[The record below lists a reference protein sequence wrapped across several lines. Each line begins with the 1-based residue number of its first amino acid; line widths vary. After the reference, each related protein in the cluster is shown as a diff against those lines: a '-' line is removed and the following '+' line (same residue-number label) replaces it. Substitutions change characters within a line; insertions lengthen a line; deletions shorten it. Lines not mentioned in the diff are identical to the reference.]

1 MVVRVSPCSSR
12 EEGESAEC
20 GRASTRCGRVPFGC
34 SLMMISFCRRVSEC
48 GRASARCCRVSLGC
62 SSMISFCRRVSDC
75 EELESDKLEGAE
87 EGDIVKIS
95 TACSV

>member
-1 MVVRVSPCSSR
+1 VSSCSSR
-12 EEGESAEC
+12 EEGESA
-20 GRASTRCGRVPFGC
+20 
-34 SLMMISFCRRVSEC
+34 EC

>member
-1 MVVRVSPCSSR
+1 MGSSG

-20 GRASTRCGRVPFGC
+20 GRASARCGRVSFRC
-34 SLMMISFCRRVSEC
+34 SLIMISFCRRLSEC

-62 SSMISFCRRVSDC
+62 SSMISFWRRVSDC

-87 EGDIVKIS
+87 DDIMKIWI
-95 TACSV
+95 ACSV